1 MNQTQQLIDSIRDAP
16 HDTVIVAGMF
26 AIPVLIALW
35 IVNRMRHPER
45 GLLHALVIAS
55 VGLVLV
61 PCVSS
66 AVLIL
71 WVRTGGDSIQAAFVS
86 MFVFVF
92 GFWGFRRWLRSAPRA
107 AKPTKALVAP
117 AVHAAPRSGL
127 AGEVG
132 GLVGRTLGTVW
143 YSPPSMCPPMMR
155 SVGWSGTR
163 FSMTPSAKIS
173 NPHTRR
179 AYARPVGRFLAWCE
193 EQGIE
198 LRQVTPGLAGRFIE
212 ELPGSDPTRNL
223 ALAALRHFFDALVTC
238 HAVALNPFSSVRGK
252 KHSVVDGK
260 TPELSPRAGAGI
272 ARFPGPLSRGG
283 VAGSVR
289 AGRADLHRGAGGSH
303 LSAAARGSPGTG
315 DAAGLAVP
323 GKGRQAARDS
333 GAA

>member
-55 VGLVLV
+55 VGFVLV

-86 MFVFVF
+86 IFVYLF

-127 AGEVG
+127 AGEVAE
-132 GLVGRTLGTVW
+132 LRTLDRYGPIW
-143 YSPPSMCPPMMR
+143 
-155 SVGWSGTR
+155 G
-163 FSMTPSAKIS
+163 
-173 NPHTRR
+173 
-179 AYARPVGRFLAWCE
+179 
-193 EQGIE
+193 
-198 LRQVTPGLAGRFIE
+198 
-212 ELPGSDPTRNL
+212 
-223 ALAALRHFFDALVTC
+223 DALFTREKEDFGPC
-238 HAVALNPFSSVRGK
+238 G
-252 KHSVVDGK
+252 
-260 TPELSPRAGAGI
+260 RAE
-272 ARFPGPLSRGG
+272 RFPSGPKPVVVSW
-283 VAGSVR
+283 SF
-289 AGRADLHRGAGGSH
+289 
-303 LSAAARGSPGTG
+303 
-315 DAAGLAVP
+315 
-323 GKGRQAARDS
+323 
-333 GAA
+333 